1 MGGITPYTPYSQ
13 NSHYT
18 PPITTIRNQVSI
30 PMEHEPRRVGLPIRR
45 DSTDVEP
52 RPYQRRIDEP
62 QIKYSPDSTS
72 PYTRSL
78 EV

>member
-1 MGGITPYTPYSQ
+1 MGGVTPFTPYSQ

-18 PPITTIRNQVSI
+18 PPVSTVRNHVSI
-30 PMEHEPRRVGLPIRR
+30 PMEHEPRRVGLPLRR
-45 DSTDVEP
+45 DSTEVVEA
-52 RPYQRRIDEP
+52 RPYQRRIEDTV
-62 QIKYSPDSTS
+62 KYSPDSTS